1 MRSFRQNNVTHTD
14 DDFLTSQ
21 VCLVSYGKCED
32 SSLLGYR
39 ELRHFC
45 HSLIL
50 LPLASF
56 KILSFSIATLAKYGQ
71 SYKNYVHLFSVSS
84 SNNTPR
90 IRESQSNE

>member
-14 DDFLTSQ
+14 DDFL
-21 VCLVSYGKCED
+21 GHRFNPRK
-32 SSLLGYR
+32 
-39 ELRHFC
+39 
-45 HSLIL
+45 SLIHFPEQIDEPS
-50 LPLASF
+50 LPGVICDF
-56 KILSFSIATLAKYGQ
+56 VCGTIATLAKYGQ